1 MQCFARLIVSMWC
14 DDGMSDDIEHRLLSA
29 AQDLREFE
37 VCGQRCAELQDR
49 LHSAQAEVTAARAKH
64 AGELHE
70 VERLEH
76 MSLTRVLASLHGSRD
91 DTLARERAEA
101 NAARFRVAEAESRLA
116 AVQAELTAAEERR
129 QQLAGAPDVYADA
142 LTAKERHL
150 TAANDPRS
158 ATLLQLAD
166 ERGRLTAEISAMHDA
181 QQLAAEADAALAQA
195 RDRLGSASSWS
206 TYDTYFGGGMVASV
220 VKHQRMDE
228 AAQAAAEADRRLA
241 ALRTELVDVARL
253 EPTAQQLVIS
263 AGLKV
268 TDILFN
274 NIFTDL
280 AVGHQIRQAQDTVDN
295 SVQLVG
301 DIRTQLTRRVAAA
314 EERLAAIEAQRQD
327 LITD

>member
-1 MQCFARLIVSMWC
+1 M
-14 DDGMSDDIEHRLLSA
+14 SA
-29 AQDLREFE
+29 AEDARELE
-37 VCGQRCAELQDR
+37 VCGQRCADLQVR
-49 LHSAQAEVTAARAKH
+49 LQSAQAEVTAARARY
-64 AGELHE
+64 AGELHD

-101 NAARFRVAEAESRLA
+101 DAARFRVAEAESRLA
-116 AVQAELTAAEERR
+116 AVQGELATADNRR
-129 QQLAGAPDVYADA
+129 QQLAGAPDAYADA

-150 TAANDPRS
+150 TAANDPRR

-166 ERGRLTAEISAMHDA
+166 ERGRLTAEVSAMHDA
-181 QQLAAEADAALAQA
+181 QQLAATADAALAQA

-206 TYDTYFGGGMVASV
+206 TYDTYFGGGMIASV

-241 ALRTELVDVARL
+241 ALRTELVDVTRL
-253 EPTAQQLVIS
+253 GPTAPQLNAS

-280 AVGHQIRQAQDTVDN
+280 AVGHQIREAQATVDN
-295 SVQLVG
+295 SAQLVG
-301 DIRTQLTRRVAAA
+301 DIRNQLARGVAAA
-314 EERLAAIEAQRQD
+314 EDRLAAIEAQRQG
-327 LITD
+327 LLTS

>member
-1 MQCFARLIVSMWC
+1 MWC
-14 DDGMSDDIEHRLLSA
+14 DDGMSEDIEQRLMTA
-29 AQDLREFE
+29 AHAVREFE
-37 VCGQRCAELQDR
+37 VCGRRCADLQVR
-49 LHSAQAEVTAARAKH
+49 LQSAQAEVAAARAQY

-91 DTLARERAEA
+91 DSLARERAEA
-101 NAARFRVAEAESRLA
+101 DAARFHVAEAESRLA
-116 AVQAELTAAEERR
+116 AVQSELVAADDRR
-129 QQLAGAPDVYADA
+129 QQLAGAQHAYADA
-142 LTAKERHL
+142 LTAKERYL
-150 TAANDPRS
+150 MAASDPRS
-158 ATLLQLAD
+158 TTLLQLAD

-181 QQLAAEADAALAQA
+181 QQLAAAADAALAQA

-206 TYDTYFGGGMVASV
+206 TYDTYFGGGLIGSV

-241 ALRTELVDVARL
+241 ALRTELVDVSHLA
-253 EPTAQQLVIS
+253 PTAPQLVVS

-280 AVGHQIRQAQDTVDN
+280 AVGHQIRQAQNTVDN

-301 DIRTQLTRRVAAA
+301 DIRAQLTRQVSAA
-314 EERLAAIEAQRQD
+314 EERLTAIEAQRQE
-327 LITD
+327 LITT